1 MNMMTE
7 VFKIKR
13 VATAFICVLVIGI
26 MSACGS
32 SYESSTDAAMETLV
46 KAIEDE
52 DKEAILSLF
61 SEAASEEAD
70 ELDERAEKLIAL
82 GNGKIDNW
90 ERVSGY
96 EDASKDG
103 NSIVKKKGNKY
114 SVTIDEEEYIFFLV
128 DCIEDSDNPRNV
140 GIYMIQALHTDNFK
154 ANFDWGHEKICSGIY
169 PVIGKGE

>member
-1 MNMMTE
+1 MTRS
-7 VFKIKR
+7 FKIQQI
-13 VATAFICVLVIGI
+13 VIAFICVLVMGI

-32 SYESSTDAAMETLV
+32 SYESSTDAAMKTLV

-61 SEAASEEAD
+61 SEAASEEAE
-70 ELDERAEKLIAL
+70 ELDERAEKLIDL
-82 GNGKIDNW
+82 GNGKIDKW

-96 EDASKDG
+96 EEASKEE
-103 NSIVKKKGNKY
+103 NSIAKTKGSKY
-114 SVTIDEEEYIFFLV
+114 SVTVDDEEYIFFLV
-128 DCIEDSDNPRNV
+128 DCIEDSDNPKNV

-154 ANFDWGHEKICSGIY
+154 ANFDWGHEKICPGIY